1 MPDFRVFFVESD
13 KIQKNHFTLNKKE
26 SHHLSNVLR
35 IKAGELIW
43 LIDGVG
49 TTYNGIIENILPE
62 KVTGTIKEVFPKYGE
77 PTCDIFLAIGIIKRA
92 RMELAI
98 EKATECGVRTITT
111 VPMDR
116 SIKRSINYER
126 VNKIIRSATKQC
138 ARSKFPSFMDAN
150 SLQSWLDQLYDGPLV
165 VCSGKATNHIG
176 KLHSILPKNL
186 KGLNLVIGP
195 EGDFTEKEI
204 SILKDNKAIFVSLGN
219 RRLRTETAVVSA
231 LSIINEIVIGN
242 GQSNG

>member
-1 MPDFRVFFVESD
+1 M
-13 KIQKNHFTLNKKE
+13 
-26 SHHLSNVLR
+26 LR
-35 IKAGELIW
+35 IKAGELVW

-49 TTYNGIIENILPE
+49 TTYNGVIENILPE
-62 KVTGTIKEVFPKYGE
+62 KVTGIIKEVYPKYGE

-98 EKATECGVRTITT
+98 EKATECGVKAITA

-116 SIKRSINYER
+116 SIKRSINCER
-126 VNKIIRSATKQC
+126 ANKIIRSATKQC

-204 SILKDNKAIFVSLGN
+204 SLLKDNKAIFVSLGN

-242 GQSNG
+242 

>member
-1 MPDFRVFFVESD
+1 M
-13 KIQKNHFTLNKKE
+13 
-26 SHHLSNVLR
+26 LR
-35 IKAGELIW
+35 IKAGELVW

-49 TTYNGIIENILPE
+49 TTYNGVIENILPE
-62 KVTGTIKEVFPKYGE
+62 KVTGIIKEVYPKYGE
-77 PTCDIFLAIGIIKRA
+77 PTCDVFLAIGIIKRA

-98 EKATECGVRTITT
+98 EKATECGVRAITA

-116 SIKRSINYER
+116 SIKRSINYGR
-126 VNKIIRSATKQC
+126 ANKIIRSATKQC

-186 KGLNLVIGP
+186 KELNLVIGP

-204 SILKDNKAIFVSLGN
+204 SLLKDNKAIFVSLGN

-242 GQSNG
+242 GKSNG

>member
-1 MPDFRVFFVESD
+1 MPHFRSFFVESD
-13 KIQKNHFTLNKKE
+13 KIQNNHFTLNKKE

-204 SILKDNKAIFVSLGN
+204 SLLKDNKAIFVSLGN

>member
-1 MPDFRVFFVESD
+1 M
-13 KIQKNHFTLNKKE
+13 
-26 SHHLSNVLR
+26 LR
-35 IKAGELIW
+35 IKAGELVW

-49 TTYNGIIENILPE
+49 TTYNGVIENILPE
-62 KVTGTIKEVFPKYGE
+62 KVTGIIKEVYPKYGE

-98 EKATECGVRTITT
+98 EKATECGVKAITA

-116 SIKRSINYER
+116 SIKRSINCER
-126 VNKIIRSATKQC
+126 ANKIIRSATKQC

-204 SILKDNKAIFVSLGN
+204 SILKDNKGIFVSLGN

-242 GQSNG
+242 

>member
-1 MPDFRVFFVESD
+1 
-13 KIQKNHFTLNKKE
+13 
-26 SHHLSNVLR
+26 VLR
-35 IKAGELIW
+35 IKAGELVW

-49 TTYNGIIENILPE
+49 TTYNGVIENILPE
-62 KVTGTIKEVFPKYGE
+62 KVTGIIKEVYPKYGE
-77 PTCDIFLAIGIIKRA
+77 PTCDVFLAIGIIKRA

-98 EKATECGVRTITT
+98 EKATECGVKAITA

-126 VNKIIRSATKQC
+126 ANKIIRSATKQC

-204 SILKDNKAIFVSLGN
+204 SLLKDNKAIFVSLGN

-242 GQSNG
+242 

>member
-1 MPDFRVFFVESD
+1 LPDFRSFFVESD

-35 IKAGELIW
+35 IKAGELVW

-62 KVTGTIKEVFPKYGE
+62 KVTGTIKEVFTKYGE

-98 EKATECGVRTITT
+98 EKATECGVGTITA
-111 VPMDR
+111 VPMER

-138 ARSKFPSFMDAN
+138 ARSKFPSFMNAT
-150 SLQSWLDQLYDGPLV
+150 SLQSWMDQLYDGPLV
-165 VCSGKATNHIG
+165 VCSAGATDHIG
-176 KLHSILPKNL
+176 KLYSILPKNL

-195 EGDFTEKEI
+195 EGDLTDKEV
-204 SILKDNKAIFVSLGN
+204 SLLKDNKAIFVSLGN
-219 RRLRTETAVVSA
+219 RRLRTETAVISA
-231 LSIINEIVIGN
+231 LSIINEIVFRN
-242 GQSNG
+242 GLSNG

>member
-1 MPDFRVFFVESD
+1 M
-13 KIQKNHFTLNKKE
+13 
-26 SHHLSNVLR
+26 LR
-35 IKAGELIW
+35 IKAGELVW

-49 TTYNGIIENILPE
+49 TTYNGVIENILPE
-62 KVTGTIKEVFPKYGE
+62 KVTGIIKEVYPKYGE
-77 PTCDIFLAIGIIKRA
+77 PTCDVFLAIGIIKRA

-98 EKATECGVRTITT
+98 EKATECGVRAITA

-126 VNKIIRSATKQC
+126 ANKIIRSATKQC

-242 GQSNG
+242 GKSNG

>member
-1 MPDFRVFFVESD
+1 LPDFRSFFVDPD
-13 KIQKNHFTLNKKE
+13 KIRKNYFTLNKKE

-35 IKAGELIW
+35 IKAGERVW

-49 TTYNGIIENILPE
+49 TAYNGVIENILPE
-62 KVTGTIKEVFPKYGE
+62 KVSGTIKEVFPKYGE
-77 PTCDIFLAIGIIKRA
+77 PTCDVFLAIGIIKRA

-98 EKATECGVRTITT
+98 EKATECGVRAITA

-126 VNKIIRSATKQC
+126 ANKIIRSATKQC

-204 SILKDNKAIFVSLGN
+204 SLLKDNKAIFVSLGN

-242 GQSNG
+242 

>member
-1 MPDFRVFFVESD
+1 MADLRSFFVDPD
-13 KIQKNHFTLNKKE
+13 KIRNNHFTLNKKE

-35 IKAGELIW
+35 IKAGELVR

-49 TTYNGIIENILPE
+49 TTYSGIIENILPE
-62 KVTGTIKEVFPKYGE
+62 KVTGIIKEVFPKYGE
-77 PTCDIFLAIGIIKRA
+77 PPCDIYLAIGTIKRA

-98 EKATECGVRTITT
+98 EKATECGVKTITT

-116 SIKRSINYER
+116 SIKRSINHER

-138 ARSKFPSFMDAN
+138 ARSNFPSFMDAN
-150 SLQSWLDQLYDGPLV
+150 SLQFWLDQLNNRPLV
-165 VCSGKATNHIG
+165 VCSSKATQHIG
-176 KLHSILPKNL
+176 KLHSILQKNL
-186 KGLNLVIGP
+186 KEINLVIGP

-204 SILKDNKAIFVSLGN
+204 SLLRDNKAIFVSLGN

-242 GQSNG
+242 GK